1 MSLMAAGGT
10 FNSGTWSPSPG
21 RADMDPE
28 AAAWPGLQ
36 FVIWPKLVQGQASA
50 AARWAPSPAT
60 NAS

>member
-50 AARWAPSPAT
+50 AARWAP
-60 NAS
+60 